1 MFCSPGPC
9 RSVILT
15 TGKLVPSEWF
25 TIFRPF
31 VYIVYAVQ
39 NKKRE
44 KKTNTIFNGFFT
56 LSLSILSVMPISF
69 SHNVSALYIYGV
81 DTPKKRAKKKVPPKT
96 TRSESVYL
104 AKIWTKC
111 DAIFAYI
118 VIRYYYCVIFK
129 WPNWL
134 IWLEPQYIFRCIDHV
149 KLNIICHRT
158 TFLKWFNRGVKKN
171 CLKRLN
177 ICNAHTKENEFPS
190 AACWLKS
197 C

>member
-56 LSLSILSVMPISF
+56 LSLSLFLVWCQSLFPTMYLLCIFMESTHPKR
-69 SHNVSALYIYGV
+69 G
-81 DTPKKRAKKKVPPKT
+81 PKKSSTKNHTIGISIFSQNLNQMWCYICIHCNTILLLCDFQMTKLAYMVRT
-96 TRSESVYL
+96 SIYL
-104 AKIWTKC
+104 SLYWPCKAEYNLSSNN
-111 DAIFAYI
+111 IF
-118 VIRYYYCVIFK
+118 
-129 WPNWL
+129 
-134 IWLEPQYIFRCIDHV
+134 
-149 KLNIICHRT
+149 
-158 TFLKWFNRGVKKN
+158 
-171 CLKRLN
+171 
-177 ICNAHTKENEFPS
+177 
-190 AACWLKS
+190 
-197 C
+197 